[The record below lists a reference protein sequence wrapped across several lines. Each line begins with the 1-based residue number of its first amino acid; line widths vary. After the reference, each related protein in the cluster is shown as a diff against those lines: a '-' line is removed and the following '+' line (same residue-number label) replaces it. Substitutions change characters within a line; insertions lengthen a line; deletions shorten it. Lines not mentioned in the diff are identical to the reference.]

1 MRTGDPRL
9 LKFLFSI
16 FLKNTISEFSLW
28 YNIFTM
34 EGVFL
39 NEMPKF
45 KTPEEELDYLR
56 AHITKRESELKDAGH
71 LENANENAVRDI
83 IGKYKE
89 KPLEEVVHK
98 DNIISKHDTEA
109 IVLQLKPEMHDTVME
124 ELMGIMITK
133 GIRNALS
140 IVEAMANPH
149 IDDDFHR
156 VLIQYLKT
164 GKVFDLQE
172 EMPLYKSL
180 HMTLFEI
187 TLPPPRE
194 EADKQKGFKEFI
206 GAMEQFYAG
215 MQSISDG
222 KNNEKENYFTLE
234 IALNNTGDEVVVYA
248 SIPNKHL
255 SLFEK
260 QILSFYHDAKIHEVT
275 NDYNIFNE
283 KGGSA
288 GAYASFSERS
298 VLPIKTYD
306 QIEHDPMNTILN
318 VFSKLKTEGE
328 GAAIQLAIAPA
339 GQKFIDEFHLI
350 LDDVKNGTSVKHA
363 ADNFYKFNKAFLK
376 ASKDLLFGVKKKEEI
391 KEKYVEGRKAVD
403 EGAVEKIG
411 NKMKSSIMKA
421 NIRVVTSAVTKERAE
436 AILGEIESS
445 FNQFTEPASN
455 SFVFEKFYDNDLKK
469 LFHDFSY
476 RTFSG
481 DKILP
486 MNLKELSSVFHFPV
500 GIGSQPQ
507 LKEAKAGIAPAP
519 LEMGQEGI
527 ILGINSYRGKDTEIH
542 LAREDRMR
550 HFYAIGQ
557 TGTGKTNIMLN
568 MITQDIKNGD
578 GCCYIDPHGT
588 DIQTILSRIPK
599 ERMDDVIYF
608 DPAYT
613 MRPMGL
619 NMLEFDPKYPE
630 QKTFV
635 VNEMM
640 GIFNKLFDMKI
651 GGGAMFEQYFRNSA
665 FLIMED
671 PESGSTLL
679 EITRVL
685 ADKKFRDMKLA
696 KCKNPIIKQFWVSAE
711 QTTGDQSLA
720 NFVPYISSKFDN
732 FISND
737 IMRPVVLQQNSVFN
751 FRKIMDE
758 KKILLVNLSKGRLG
772 DINANLIGLVLVGK
786 IQMAALSRVD
796 MFGKPINDFYLYI
809 DEFQNIT
816 TDSIASIL
824 SEARKYRLSLNIAH
838 QYITQLEENIKNAV
852 FGNVGSIAVFRVGT
866 EDANFLEPKFKP
878 IFNSQDIT
886 KLDNYNAYI
895 SMLVNGQP
903 TKPFNLKTLPPEE
916 GNKEIVDNL
925 KQLSYMKY
933 GRDRKEVEAEIMSRY
948 QTIE

>member
-1 MRTGDPRL
+1 
-9 LKFLFSI
+9 
-16 FLKNTISEFSLW
+16 
-28 YNIFTM
+28 M
-34 EGVFL
+34 EPSFFK
-39 NEMPKF
+39 EMPKF

-56 AHITKRESELKDAGH
+56 AHVKMREEQLINVGH
-71 LENANENAVRDI
+71 IEHAKENAARDV
-83 IGKYKE
+83 IGEYKNIPAE
-89 KPLEEVVHK
+89 RLVHK
-98 DNIISKHDTEA
+98 DNIISEKEA
-109 IVLQLKPEMHDTVME
+109 EGIVLRLKPESHDSVME
-124 ELMGIMITK
+124 ELLGIVIAK
-133 GIRNALS
+133 GVRNALS
-140 IVEAMANPH
+140 VVEAMNSPH
-149 IDDDFHR
+149 LDDDFHR
-156 VLIQYLKT
+156 ILIQYMKT
-164 GKVFDLQE
+164 GQGMSDFKE
-172 EMPLYKSL
+172 GTPIHKSL
-180 HMTLFEI
+180 NMTLFEI
-187 TLPPPRE
+187 TLPPPID
-194 EADKQKGFKEFI
+194 EADKSKSFKEFI

-215 MQSISDG
+215 MQSVGEG
-222 KNNEKENYFTLE
+222 KYNEKENYFTLE
-234 IALNNTGDEVVVYA
+234 VALGNQSDEVVVYA

-260 QILSFYHDAKIHEVT
+260 QVLAFYHNAKIREVAD
-275 NDYNIFNE
+275 DYNVFNE
-283 KGGSA
+283 NGGSV
-288 GAYASFSERS
+288 GAYASFTQRA
-298 VLPIKTYD
+298 VMPIKTYD
-306 QIEHDPMNTILN
+306 NIEHDPMNPILN
-318 VFSKLKTEGE
+318 VFSKLKTSGE
-328 GAAIQLAIAPA
+328 GAAIQLVIAPA
-339 GQKFIDEFHLI
+339 GDKFINEFHMI
-350 LDDVKNGTSVKHA
+350 LDDVKDGISVKHA

-376 ASKDLLFGVKKKEEI
+376 VGKELFFGKKEHEEEK
-391 KEKYVEGRKAVD
+391 KEKYMKGRRAVD

-411 NKMKSSIMKA
+411 NKIKSTIMKV
-421 NIRVVTSAVTKERAE
+421 NIRVIASGENKERAE
-436 AILGEIESS
+436 AILKEIESS
-445 FNQFTEPASN
+445 FNQFSEAASN
-455 SFVFEKFYDNDLKK
+455 SFVFEQASGNELKK

-476 RTFSG
+476 RTFSAE
-481 DKILP
+481 KILP
-486 MNLKELSSVFHFPV
+486 LNLKELASIFHFPV

-519 LEMGQEGI
+519 IEMGQQGI
-527 ILGINSYRGKDTEIH
+527 ILGINSYRGRDTEIH

-550 HFYAIGQ
+550 HFYVIGQ

-599 ERMDDVIYF
+599 ERIDDVIYF

-613 MRPMGL
+613 ARPMGL
-619 NMLEFDPKYPE
+619 NMLEYDPKYPE

-665 FLIMED
+665 FLVMED

-685 ADKKFRDMKLA
+685 GDKEFRDMKLA

-796 MFGKPINDFYLYI
+796 MFGKAMNDFYLYI
-809 DEFQNIT
+809 DEFQNVT
-816 TDSIASIL
+816 TDSISSIL

-852 FGNVGSIAVFRVGT
+852 FGNVGSMAVFRVGT
-866 EDANFLEPKFKP
+866 EDATFLEPKFKP
-878 IFNSQDIT
+878 QFTAQDIT
-886 KLDNYNAYI
+886 KLDNYNAYM

-903 TKPFNLKTLPPEE
+903 TKPFNLHTLAPEK
-916 GNKEIVDNL
+916 GNPDIVDSL
-925 KQLSYMKY
+925 KELSYVKF
-933 GRDRKEVEAEIMSRY
+933 GRDRAQVEAEIMARY
-948 QTIE
+948 SSME

>member
-1 MRTGDPRL
+1 
-9 LKFLFSI
+9 
-16 FLKNTISEFSLW
+16 
-28 YNIFTM
+28 M
-34 EGVFL
+34 EGSFL
-39 NEMPKF
+39 NEAPKF
-45 KTPEEELDYLR
+45 KTPEEELNYLR
-56 AHITKRESELKDAGH
+56 AHVAKREQELMNTGH
-71 LENANENAVRDI
+71 IENANENAIKDI
-83 IGKYKE
+83 VGEYKK
-89 KPLEEVVHK
+89 KPLEEVIHK
-98 DNIISKHDTEA
+98 DSIIEKKEA
-109 IVLQLKPEMHDTVME
+109 ENIVLALKPETHDNKME
-124 ELMGIMITK
+124 ELLGIVITK

-140 IVEAMANPH
+140 VVETINNPH

-164 GKVFDLQE
+164 GRIFDLKE
-172 EMPLYKSL
+172 GTPLYKSL

-194 EADKQKGFKEFI
+194 EAEKQKNFKEFI

-215 MQSISDG
+215 MQSISEG
-222 KNNEKENYFTLE
+222 KNNEKENYYTLE
-234 IALNNTGDEVVVYA
+234 IALNNSTDEVVVYA
-248 SIPNKHL
+248 AVPNKHI

-260 QILSFYHDAKIHEVT
+260 QILAFYHDVKIREVT
-275 NDYNIFNE
+275 DDYNIFNE
-283 KGGSA
+283 NGVSI
-288 GAYASFSERS
+288 GAHASFSERS

-306 QIEHDPMNTILN
+306 QIDHDPMNTLLN
-318 VFSKLKTEGE
+318 VFSKLETKGE
-328 GAAIQLAIAPA
+328 GAAIQFVIAPA
-339 GQKFIDEFHLI
+339 GEKFIDEFHLI
-350 LDDVKNGTSVKHA
+350 LDDVKNGMSVKHA
-363 ADNFYKFNKAFLK
+363 ADNFYKFNKEFLK
-376 ASKDLLFGVKKKEEI
+376 VSKDFLFGKKKKEENG
-391 KEKYVEGRKAVD
+391 EKYTAGRKAVD
-403 EGAVEKIG
+403 EGAVEKIN
-411 NKMKSSIMKA
+411 NKMKSTIMKA
-421 NIRVVTSAVTKERAE
+421 NIRVLASAATKERALM
-436 AILGEIESS
+436 ILAEIESS

-455 SFVFEKFYDNDLKK
+455 SFMFEKVSDSGLKE
-469 LFHDFSY
+469 LFHNFSF
-476 RTFSG
+476 RIFSE

-527 ILGINSYRGKDTEIH
+527 ILGINSYRGKDTVIH
-542 LAREDRMR
+542 MSREDRMR
-550 HFYAIGQ
+550 HFYAVGQ

-599 ERMDDVIYF
+599 ERKDDVIYF

-613 MRPMGL
+613 LRPMGL
-619 NMLEFDPKYPE
+619 NMLEYDPKYPE

-640 GIFNKLFDMKI
+640 EIFNKLFDMKI

-665 FLIMED
+665 FLVMED

-685 ADKKFRDMKLA
+685 ADKEFRDMKLA

-772 DINANLIGLVLVGK
+772 NINANLIGLVLVGK

-809 DEFQNIT
+809 DEFQNVT

-852 FGNVGSIAVFRVGT
+852 FGNIGSMAVFRVGT

-878 IFNSQDIT
+878 IFSAQDIT
-886 KLDNYNAYI
+886 KLDNYNAYM

-903 TKPFNLKTLPPEE
+903 TKPFSIKTLPPEE
-916 GNKEIVDNL
+916 GNREIVDNL
-925 KQLSYMKY
+925 KQLSYTKY
-933 GRDRKEVEAEIMSRY
+933 GRDREEVEKEIMARY
-948 QTIE
+948 ASLQ

>member
-1 MRTGDPRL
+1 
-9 LKFLFSI
+9 
-16 FLKNTISEFSLW
+16 
-28 YNIFTM
+28 M
-34 EGVFL
+34 EQSFFK
-39 NEMPKF
+39 EMPKF
-45 KTPEEELDYLR
+45 QTPQEELDYLR
-56 AHITKRESELKDAGH
+56 AHVKAREEQLINIGHVEHAG
-71 LENANENAVRDI
+71 ENAARDVIGEYKKIPAEQLVHGDNI
-83 IGKYKE
+83 IGKKE
-89 KPLEEVVHK
+89 AEG
-98 DNIISKHDTEA
+98 
-109 IVLQLKPEMHDTVME
+109 IVLALRPESHDNVME
-124 ELMGIMITK
+124 ELLGIVITK
-133 GIRNALS
+133 GIRNAFS
-140 IVEAMANPH
+140 VVEAMSNPH

-156 VLIQYLKT
+156 ILIQYLKT
-164 GKVFDLQE
+164 GQAGFDFKE
-172 EMPLYKSL
+172 GSPVYKAL
-180 HMTLFEI
+180 NMTLFEI
-187 TLPPPRE
+187 TLPPPTD
-194 EADKQKGFKEFI
+194 EADKSKSFKEFI

-215 MQSISDG
+215 MQSIG
-222 KNNEKENYFTLE
+222 EGRYNEKENYFTLE
-234 IALNNTGDEVVVYA
+234 VALSNQNDEVVVYA

-260 QILSFYHDAKIHEVT
+260 QILAFYHNAKVREVAD
-275 NDYNIFNE
+275 DYNVFNE
-283 KGGSA
+283 NGGSV
-288 GAYASFSERS
+288 GAYASFTERP
-298 VLPIKTYD
+298 VMPIKTYD
-306 QIEHDPMNTILN
+306 NIEHDPMNPILN
-318 VFSKLKTEGE
+318 VFSKLKTAGE
-328 GAAIQLAIAPA
+328 GAAIQLVIAPV
-339 GQKFIDEFHLI
+339 GDKFINEFHMI
-350 LDDVKNGTSVKHA
+350 LDDVKDGISVKHA

-376 ASKDLLFGVKKKEEI
+376 AGKDLLFGHKEKEEEK
-391 KEKYVEGRKAVD
+391 KEKYMKGRRAVD

-411 NKMKSSIMKA
+411 NKIKSTIMKA
-421 NIRVVTSAVTKERAE
+421 NIRVIASAETKERAE
-436 AILGEIESS
+436 AILKEIESS
-445 FNQFTEPASN
+445 FNQFSEAASN
-455 SFVFEKFYDNDLKK
+455 SFIFEQVIGSELKK

-476 RTFSG
+476 RTFSP

-486 MNLKELSSVFHFPV
+486 MNLKELASVFHFPV

-519 LEMGQEGI
+519 IEMGQEGI

-542 LAREDRMR
+542 MAREDRMR
-550 HFYAIGQ
+550 HFYVIGQ

-568 MITQDIKNGD
+568 MITQDIRNGD

-599 ERMDDVIYF
+599 ERIDDVIYF

-613 MRPMGL
+613 SRPMGL
-619 NMLEFDPKYPE
+619 NMLEYDTKYPE

-665 FLIMED
+665 FLVMED

-685 ADKKFRDMKLA
+685 ADKEFRDLKLSR
-696 KCKNPIIKQFWVSAE
+696 CKNPIIKQFWVSAE

-796 MFGKPINDFYLYI
+796 MFGKPMNDFYLYI
-809 DEFQNIT
+809 DEFQNFT

-852 FGNVGSIAVFRVGT
+852 FGNVGSMAVFRVGT
-866 EDANFLEPKFKP
+866 EDANFLEQKFKSQ
-878 IFNSQDIT
+878 FTAQDIT
-886 KLDNYNAYI
+886 KLDNYNAYM
-895 SMLVNGQP
+895 SMLVHGQP
-903 TKPFNLKTLPPEE
+903 TKPFNLHTLAPEK
-916 GNKEIVDNL
+916 GNPEIVDSL
-925 KQLSYMKY
+925 KELSYVKY
-933 GRDRKEVEAEIMSRY
+933 GRDRAEVEAEIMARY
-948 QTIE
+948 KSME